1 MFIMPSL
8 GYKPGLGWWQ
18 LEAFSLLYQVT
29 REEKAMQRTINT
41 NTQLFPIHS
50 PKIRAV
56 IYE

>member
-1 MFIMPSL
+1 MPSL
-8 GYKPGLGWWQ
+8 RYRPGLGWWQ